1 MKLDVECIREILI
14 YLENNLDF
22 IEGTYKHN
30 NIGRSKIVKDLHSTK
45 GLDKDLLAY
54 AIEKM
59 CESHIIEADIIIG
72 SCHGMTHCNIY
83 DISYQG
89 HQFLD
94 SIRPES
100 IWEKTK
106 NIANSI
112 GNHSLKFIED
122 TAQKCAVTATAAIFS
137 NLSNPIKNP

>member
-1 MKLDVECIREILI
+1 MRLDIECIREILI

-30 NIGRSKIVKDLHSTK
+30 SIGMTNVIKDLHLTK
-45 GLDKDLLAY
+45 DLDKNLLAY

-59 CESHIIEADIIIG
+59 CETHIIESDISIG
-72 SCHGMTHCNIY
+72 SNHSMIHCDIY
-83 DISYQG
+83 DISYRG

-100 IWEKTK
+100 IWERTK

-122 TAQKCAVTATAAIFS
+122 TAQKCAVTATVAIFN